1 MIKINNNNNHR
12 FKKLY
17 ANKYIEN
24 KLKKKKKGGG
34 CKRYRSISYVWF
46 NRKLKNETEQLRLI
60 IAIFLQKN
68 IQIFS

>member
-24 KLKKKKKGGG
+24 KLKKRRRVGVVNDIEASLMFG
-34 CKRYRSISYVWF
+34 
-46 NRKLKNETEQLRLI
+46 LI
-60 IAIFLQKN
+60 ESSKMKQN
-68 IQIFS
+68 NSG